1 MNSTTLGKP
10 PRKAAM
16 LLIFADRFNRLLPA
30 MAERHNI
37 ALDKEI
43 DSVYVELKRLAQNQL
58 RSNRAHHTLSA
69 TALVHEAYLKLASSS
84 TDWNDRNHFLG
95 IASNAMRQILVNY
108 AEARN
113 AEKRGGGWLKL
124 TLTSAEPYLEKAA
137 AKAVAEAEV
146 QGTSEV
152 DVVALDHA
160 LRELESLDA
169 RQAKIV
175 ELRYFG
181 GLSIDD
187 TADVLS
193 LSPATVKRDWTLARL
208 FLKTRL
214 ST

>member
-1 MNSTTLGKP
+1 MP
-10 PRKAAM
+10 PSKDAM
-16 LLIFADRFNRLLPA
+16 LLIFAERSYLLLPI
-30 MAERHNI
+30 MAERQTS
-37 ALDKEI
+37 ALDQQI
-43 DSVYVELKRLAQNQL
+43 DSVYVELKQLAQNQL

-84 TDWNDRNHFLG
+84 PAWNDRGHFLG

-124 TLTSAEPYLEKAA
+124 TLTSAEPDLERAA
-137 AKAVAEAEV
+137 AKADADANA
-146 QGTSEV
+146 QGTGEI

-181 GLSIDD
+181 GLSIED
-187 TADVLS
+187 TADALS

-208 FLKTRL
+208 FLKSRL
-214 ST
+214 SV